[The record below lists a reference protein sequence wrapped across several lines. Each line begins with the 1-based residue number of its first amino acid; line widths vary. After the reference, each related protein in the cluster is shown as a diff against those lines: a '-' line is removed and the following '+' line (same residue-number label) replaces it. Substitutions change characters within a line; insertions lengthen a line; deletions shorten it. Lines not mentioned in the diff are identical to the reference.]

1 MGIAQIASAF
11 GKTWRIPLIATLVV
25 FVLIVGVLA
34 ALRTILP
41 TTTTFISQFH
51 FTFPTV
57 EAGRFPNGLPFTV
70 NEILDPAILDVVY
83 HQLELD
89 KHGIERE
96 KFYAA
101 FSIRPFLL
109 TEQEISERFRQQLSD
124 RRLSFAEREQLEQQL
139 RNQLEQAARGAAEL
153 SFTVQHRLAIPTQV
167 GRAIVQK
174 VPFIWSQVAIEKKG
188 VLRIPGFSAV
198 ENVISPVDQQP
209 LPLGILTLTEAMQR
223 LGDRV
228 AELKKIPGALTVLD
242 SVSAK
247 SVRDLERDIRDLQL
261 FHVNPL
267 RVALIS
273 HRFNEGG
280 DTVQRIAE
288 RRIGDIEIRVADVT
302 MQAEAIGDS
311 VTQFVQ
317 AMASLKGRQLERKGA
332 PDTGVMMGGGATI
345 PQVADSFIDRI
356 IELTR
361 KDRDEQLQT
370 YVTDRTRAQ
379 SELKE
384 DAIALR
390 SEQSRWKELLADLRS
405 TGADR
410 QDLDA
415 SARERMI
422 QQLRRAVD
430 KTNSKWA
437 ALSRIE
443 AQFAAKSNK
452 PHRRDLRSLRAS
464 AGRDSQRPDTQL
476 DRGYCRDVGAR
487 GDVAWALGDTGGAFS
502 HARAAG

>member
-1 MGIAQIASAF
+1 M
-11 GKTWRIPLIATLVV
+11 
-25 FVLIVGVLA
+25 
-34 ALRTILP
+34 
-41 TTTTFISQFH
+41 
-51 FTFPTV
+51 
-57 EAGRFPNGLPFTV
+57 
-70 NEILDPAILDVVY
+70 
-83 HQLELD
+83 
-89 KHGIERE
+89 
-96 KFYAA
+96 
-101 FSIRPFLL
+101 
-109 TEQEISERFRQQLSD
+109 
-124 RRLSFAEREQLEQQL
+124 
-139 RNQLEQAARGAAEL
+139 
-153 SFTVQHRLAIPTQV
+153 QHRLAIPTQV

-188 VLRIPGFSAV
+188 VLRIPGFSAM

-228 AELKKIPGALTVLD
+228 AELKKIPGVLTVLN

-267 RVALIS
+267 QVALIS

-311 VTQFVQ
+311 VTLFVQ

-443 AQFAAKSNK
+443 AQFAAS
-452 PHRRDLRSLRAS
+452 
-464 AGRDSQRPDTQL
+464 
-476 DRGYCRDVGAR
+476 
-487 GDVAWALGDTGGAFS
+487 
-502 HARAAG
+502 